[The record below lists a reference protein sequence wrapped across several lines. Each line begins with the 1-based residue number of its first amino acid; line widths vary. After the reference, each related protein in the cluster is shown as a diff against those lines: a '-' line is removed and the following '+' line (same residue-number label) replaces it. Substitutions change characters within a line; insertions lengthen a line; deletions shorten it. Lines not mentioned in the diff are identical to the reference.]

1 MIKISSFYAA
11 FDILFYGS
19 VSVAGFGILFHH
31 NTGRGHFSF
40 LHQNSRSFEFGAGGK
55 SHNSVFIHLA
65 KPKRQTL
72 TGDALFLFVG
82 GRNRVYGRCGS
93 SLQEK
98 RKKHQQH
105 QFCEEYRDIDLDLGS
120 CKALCHE
127 CDILHEVKVSSR
139 VPAN

>member
-1 MIKISSFYAA
+1 MGQCRWLVLGFFSITTQEEVTFLSFTKTAEA
-11 FDILFYGS
+11 LS
-19 VSVAGFGILFHH
+19 
-31 NTGRGHFSF
+31 
-40 LHQNSRSFEFGAGGK
+40 FGAGGK